1 MHNNKLAPTSNA
13 RTVGISA
20 VALAASMLLLA
31 VAPIRAQESK
41 DAPAK
46 VEAAPELA
54 PGMAPGVVPGA
65 HPGGLEPQPGIA
77 PGVIPGARPGG
88 MEAGPPVGAANH
100 PAFAPSPAATP
111 DSNAA
116 VDFSPSAILNSP
128 DWPCVQRKVPVI
140 SAGQI
145 WDGPS
150 IDGIKD
156 FDPSIRDLTEILES
170 RRISVDDADKAIKE
184 YAASIPEA
192 ERDQKLTQL
201 FAAFLNEINTD
212 RQFVMGRVE
221 DFQKRQK
228 ARAAELERE
237 GQNLA
242 EKGMA
247 ATDELLPTETKLS
260 PEQQEYNWNAR
271 IFQERQ
277 QNLTMACEIPVLIE
291 QRAYE
296 ISRLIRSHM
305 KS

>member
-1 MHNNKLAPTSNA
+1 MHKNKHALIMNA
-13 RTVGISA
+13 RTTGISS
-20 VALAASMLLLA
+20 VALAATLLLVA
-31 VAPIRAQESK
+31 MAPINAQESK
-41 DAPAK
+41 DTPAK

-54 PGMAPGVVPGA
+54 PGIAPGVVPGA
-65 HPGGLEPQPGIA
+65 RPGGIEPQPGIA

-88 MEAGPPVGAANH
+88 MEASPPMGGASQH
-100 PAFAPSPAATP
+100 PAFAPSPVTP
-111 DSNAA
+111 DTNAA

-170 RRISVDDADKAIKE
+170 RRISVDDAEKAIKE

-221 DFQKRQK
+221 EFQKRQK

-242 EKGMA
+242 EKGIA
-247 ATDELLPTETKLS
+247 ATDELLPTETHLS

-277 QNLTMACEIPVLIE
+277 QNLTMACEVPVLIE